1 MGRNKKIIK
10 YIFPAIGLLAVLL
23 TVLNL
28 YLSNRLER
36 YLKVELSR
44 RTAEATDG
52 FYNLS
57 FDDLSIGFVKG
68 ELKIE
73 GVRLMPD
80 STVFQQWKAIDSL
93 PRTYVKAEIGMIDFK
108 GVNLTWRWSYK
119 ELHFNTFE
127 IKDPR
132 IEVFDSYYSGRVE
145 KKVRHADTK
154 SLYEVISPY
163 IHVLSVRT
171 LNLSNASVSYTV
183 ENPVTPIVYGL
194 DDVSFR
200 AYGFLLD
207 KNSSQSGKLLYCDNF
222 EFVTNQP
229 QTLLANNDFLLKT
242 DSIKLSTQDSIIY
255 IEKIRLIPQDSLW
268 TETKQRPDSYVD
280 AQVRTVEV
288 NGIRFKRED
297 ALNYLTARSFEISS
311 SDIQVFN
318 LAANAPAAKKA
329 AGNATKIDTD
339 SLVQAL
345 SLYDIIS
352 PVLHSVS
359 IRTIGIDAARGTYSL
374 AVKDSV
380 EVYKLDNFNFRAN
393 DFLVDSVSEEKH
405 GLWYSRSF
413 AFEATGISGE
423 MTARNHRFDIARM
436 ALDTESGDFN
446 IEKIRLKPIKVNSRK
461 DYMSGSIDTIG
472 IRGLLYDKGISADL
486 FKIDHPVIYYYKSPS
501 YAKKSKETKLP
512 VNPRADVESILN
524 PLLQYLSIKRINL
537 NHAYVTLND
546 RSVPDPI
553 IYKLKDFNFYA
564 TRFLVDDSTNRSGGL
579 FFACDHFGF
588 SFKDFD
594 NYLPGKAYRLSVRK
608 GNFSTAKGILGL
620 QDVKLLPQDS
630 LWQMGSNSYFRIET
644 PMIYATGLNRLPE
657 NLLQRLDATSL
668 HVESPDI
675 RMMKKD
681 GSLLQVSL
689 QDLGI
694 DKVVWDSLH
703 FSVGSINLSD
713 PVVSYQ
719 TGTSPDSIKTKKKS
733 PTVLSDDIY
742 EAVGRFTPD
751 LSLGKLT
758 VSNAVWNRDTAN
770 LFLEGLHVNVRNRTF
785 GLKTVR
791 FDTKDLAF
799 PLDNGFYTLKI
810 GKVNLNNTDL
820 NLEDIH
826 LVSAYPKMEF
836 AYRQP
841 KHQDWFDVKVGR
853 LGLSGIDLPAYFSE
867 KVVRIK
873 NVEVDNAELQNFKN
887 QQIAVPRRIVP
898 MIYSGLQKAPVKMA
912 IDSLRVNN
920 FSVVYEELSKK
931 GIQPGKLFFT
941 EMNGKFSGFTNVVS
955 YPDQYIRL
963 DANGKLM
970 GKGYFTATWQLPVDS
985 LNDRFLL
992 DAHMED
998 FDLTALNELITPLAF
1013 AKVES
1018 GKLVDFTFSTEASTK
1033 GATVDMLFLYRD
1045 LKAEIMKEKN
1055 GEVIDNKFLSRLAN
1069 LVLKHDNPDHP
1080 EQGTYRPRYSHLT
1093 IERDPYHSTF
1103 NYLWQIL
1110 RPALTES
1117 VGVSKKVQ
1125 DVAKGVS
1132 GFFTKVK
1139 NFFHPGKKKQQKQPV
1154 SGQNEPAGEL
1164 IPE

>member
-73 GVRLMPD
+73 GIRLMPD
-80 STVFQQWKAIDSL
+80 STVFQQWKVIDSL

-163 IHVLSVRT
+163 INVLSVRT

-359 IRTIGIDAARGTYSL
+359 IRTVGIDAAKVTYSQ

-501 YAKKSKETKLP
+501 YPKKSKETKLP

-546 RSVPDPI
+546 R
-553 IYKLKDFNFYA
+553 
-564 TRFLVDDSTNRSGGL
+564 
-579 FFACDHFGF
+579 
-588 SFKDFD
+588 
-594 NYLPGKAYRLSVRK
+594 
-608 GNFSTAKGILGL
+608 
-620 QDVKLLPQDS
+620 
-630 LWQMGSNSYFRIET
+630 
-644 PMIYATGLNRLPE
+644 
-657 NLLQRLDATSL
+657 
-668 HVESPDI
+668 
-675 RMMKKD
+675 
-681 GSLLQVSL
+681 
-689 QDLGI
+689 
-694 DKVVWDSLH
+694 
-703 FSVGSINLSD
+703 
-713 PVVSYQ
+713 
-719 TGTSPDSIKTKKKS
+719 
-733 PTVLSDDIY
+733 
-742 EAVGRFTPD
+742 
-751 LSLGKLT
+751 
-758 VSNAVWNRDTAN
+758 
-770 LFLEGLHVNVRNRTF
+770 
-785 GLKTVR
+785 
-791 FDTKDLAF
+791 
-799 PLDNGFYTLKI
+799 
-810 GKVNLNNTDL
+810 
-820 NLEDIH
+820 
-826 LVSAYPKMEF
+826 
-836 AYRQP
+836 
-841 KHQDWFDVKVGR
+841 
-853 LGLSGIDLPAYFSE
+853 
-867 KVVRIK
+867 
-873 NVEVDNAELQNFKN
+873 
-887 QQIAVPRRIVP
+887 
-898 MIYSGLQKAPVKMA
+898 
-912 IDSLRVNN
+912 
-920 FSVVYEELSKK
+920 
-931 GIQPGKLFFT
+931 
-941 EMNGKFSGFTNVVS
+941 
-955 YPDQYIRL
+955 
-963 DANGKLM
+963 
-970 GKGYFTATWQLPVDS
+970 
-985 LNDRFLL
+985 
-992 DAHMED
+992 
-998 FDLTALNELITPLAF
+998 
-1013 AKVES
+1013 
-1018 GKLVDFTFSTEASTK
+1018 
-1033 GATVDMLFLYRD
+1033 
-1045 LKAEIMKEKN
+1045 
-1055 GEVIDNKFLSRLAN
+1055 
-1069 LVLKHDNPDHP
+1069 
-1080 EQGTYRPRYSHLT
+1080 
-1093 IERDPYHSTF
+1093 
-1103 NYLWQIL
+1103 
-1110 RPALTES
+1110 
-1117 VGVSKKVQ
+1117 
-1125 DVAKGVS
+1125 
-1132 GFFTKVK
+1132 
-1139 NFFHPGKKKQQKQPV
+1139 
-1154 SGQNEPAGEL
+1154 
-1164 IPE
+1164 